1 MTLAEHTLTTRL
13 DELRGDA
20 PATRHN
26 ARTIAALTANPGC
39 ARRALLDAAAVD
51 KTVIAQ
57 ELGFPPKFGQ
67 SPFAITR
74 GNTFEAM
81 VKAHGCAELLR
92 LLREELELT
101 IPEVGYHDLETVGD
115 NASNSVRYQRTKQ
128 LLGQALTSGQGTLF
142 DHPMLRLE
150 IAGAIA
156 YLEPDVV
163 ALQIGGLFHVVEIK
177 SFAVVDGQADPAQVA
192 SAARQSAVYVLA
204 MRELLRELGHSPDL
218 VAHNSILVCAKDF
231 TNRPTAALVDLR
243 KQLAV
248 IGRQLSRLTSIDTLL
263 DLVPRARR
271 SLRAKTSRTRWRRYR
286 RGTRRNVCPAA
297 NWPSPAGPRPGPRGR
312 WTLSVAESAMTSA
325 ASTTSIPY
333 WPWPRAPS
341 SPDPSTPI
349 SRRCCAGRGR
359 CAWRSPDERARRAGE
374 SDRGPYRPCRTHRR
388 TAALPSLRP
397 SLGPRPAAAGR

>member
-1 MTLAEHTLTTRL
+1 MTLAEKTLTNRL

-51 KTVIAQ
+51 KTVIAR

-74 GNTFEAM
+74 GNSFEAM

-92 LLREELELT
+92 LLREELGLT

-128 LLGQALTSGQGTLF
+128 LLGQALSSGQGTLF

-150 IAGAIA
+150 IAGATA

-204 MRELLRELGHSPDL
+204 MRELLRELGQSPEL
-218 VAHNSILVCAKDF
+218 VAHNSILVCARDF

-263 DLVPRARR
+263 DLVPPGASFSPGDGLPGTVAAIPSRYAPECMSSCELAFACRSEARTQGSVDTLGRGVCDDLGGIDNLDTVLALAQGTLDPGPEHADIAEMLRRARA
-271 SLRAKTSRTRWRRYR
+271 LR
-286 RGTRRNVCPAA
+286 
-297 NWPSPAGPRPGPRGR
+297 
-312 WTLSVAESAMTSA
+312 LEVA
-325 ASTTSIPY
+325 
-333 WPWPRAPS
+333 R
-341 SPDPSTPI
+341 
-349 SRRCCAGRGR
+349 
-359 CAWRSPDERARRAGE
+359 
-374 SDRGPYRPCRTHRR
+374 
-388 TAALPSLRP
+388 
-397 SLGPRPAAAGR
+397 